1 MIGIKWSYRLLF
13 PAVLL
18 LTVIFLLPAKA
29 VHGQSKE
36 LIEAAK
42 KEGKVSIF
50 GSLCKKTVK
59 RIQTSFEKK
68 YPGIKTFYWRG
79 SGTAILKKAMSEY
92 YADKVTWDVFLTAKD
107 AMEIMRNEAMFA
119 K

>member
-1 MIGIKWSYRLLF
+1 MIGIKGSYRLLF
-13 PAVLL
+13 LAVLL

-68 YPGIKTFYWRG
+68 YPGIKTFY
-79 SGTAILKKAMSEY
+79 
-92 YADKVTWDVFLTAKD
+92 
-107 AMEIMRNEAMFA
+107 
-119 K
+119 